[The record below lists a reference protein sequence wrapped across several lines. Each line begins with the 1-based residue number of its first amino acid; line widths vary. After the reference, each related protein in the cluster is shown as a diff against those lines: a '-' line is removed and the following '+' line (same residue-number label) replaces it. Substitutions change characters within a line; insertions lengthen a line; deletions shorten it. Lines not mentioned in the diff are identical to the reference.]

1 MPPRY
6 LVAGLALATLGAP
19 ASARPVS
26 YAGGWTVMQMN
37 DGDSSSLHAHY
48 SPTATDSLGLY
59 IEQNWDM
66 DVTFTG
72 LQYNRLVRRWNAPGS
87 QGNVYLK
94 LGAGAAD
101 PFGSGETVPG
111 SFAGFS
117 ADWETR
123 RVFTSYEV
131 RARDY
136 GENESVSH
144 AARLGIAPYVADSGG
159 FHTWA
164 MVQVDNHPDADEAI
178 TTTPLLRFFQ
188 GPLLV
193 EMGYTVETEA
203 FLLNW
208 MYRF

>member
-6 LVAGLALATLGAP
+6 LIAGLALATIGAP

-37 DGDSSSLHAHY
+37 DGQSSSLHAHY
-48 SPTATDSLGLY
+48 SPTATDSVGLY

-101 PFGSGETVPG
+101 PFGGGKTETG
-111 SFAGFS
+111 SFAGFA

-136 GENESVSH
+136 GDNESVSH
-144 AARLGIAPYVADSGG
+144 AARIGVAPYIADYGG

-164 MVQVDNHPDADEAI
+164 MLQVENHPDADEPV

-203 FLLNW
+203 FLMNW